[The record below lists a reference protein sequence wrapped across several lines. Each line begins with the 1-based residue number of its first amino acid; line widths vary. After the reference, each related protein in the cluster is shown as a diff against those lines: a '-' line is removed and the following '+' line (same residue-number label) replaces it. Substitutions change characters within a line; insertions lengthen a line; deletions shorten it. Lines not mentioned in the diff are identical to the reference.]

1 MAQAKPLEELILEE
15 TTSGYLITIRAEGGE
30 TLTVEA
36 SVEQLDAIVEAL
48 DDMLSEDGDA
58 FEDDDDDDDEFD
70 DEDDEI
76 IEDEDDEDDD

>member
-15 TTSGYLITIRAEGGE
+15 TADGYLITIRAEGGE

-48 DDMLSEDGDA
+48 DDMLSDDDA
-58 FEDDDDDDDEFD
+58 FEDDDL
-70 DEDDEI
+70 
-76 IEDEDDEDDD
+76 DDEDDDEIEDDD